1 MRLLRC
7 VLAAL
12 GVVLLQMPASAQSTM
27 SSPSTVSMLSTLE
40 QVKKRGELI
49 CGVDGSLPGFSLFN
63 AVKEWE
69 GLDVDLCRGIAAAV
83 LGDATR
89 VRFVP
94 VSAKDRFDR
103 LAAGEFDVLARNSTV
118 TLQRSAGMKV
128 RFAVINY
135 IDGQAFVVPK
145 KLKVEQLANLSG
157 TTVCL
162 QKGTTHEFN
171 MVGWFKARRLTVT
184 PAAYDTTEAMY
195 NAFFASR
202 CAAVTADA
210 AALAGAIVR
219 SGRAIE
225 FRMLPGVISKEP
237 LGPYVRE
244 GDSQWLDIVRWTHY
258 AMLEAEERGISPKN
272 IDSLKRELGDPS
284 LRIFLGVDPGNGKA
298 LGLSED
304 WAYNVIKQ
312 VGNYG
317 DIYERNVGQGSPLK
331 FARGVNALW
340 TRGGLMYP
348 LPLR

>member
-1 MRLLRC
+1 MRPLHGI
-7 VLAAL
+7 LAAL
-12 GVVLLQMPASAQSTM
+12 ALVLLQMPASAQSTM
-27 SSPSTVSMLSTLE
+27 STLSTLD
-40 QVKKRGELI
+40 QVRKRGELV

-63 AVKEWE
+63 TVKEWE

-83 LGDATR
+83 LGDATK
-89 VRFVP
+89 VKFVA
-94 VSAKDRFDR
+94 VSAKDRFER
-103 LAAGEFDVLARNSTV
+103 LAAGDFDVLARNSTV

-145 KLKVEQLANLSG
+145 KLKIQQLSDLSG
-157 TTVCL
+157 ATICL

-171 MVGWFKARRLTVT
+171 MASWFKARRLTVT

-210 AALAGAIVR
+210 AGLAGAIIR

-225 FRMLPGVISKEP
+225 HLMLTGVISKEP

-272 IDSLKRELGDPS
+272 IDSLKRELGDPY
-284 LRIFLGVDPGNGKA
+284 LRIFLGVDAGNGKA

-317 DIYERNVGQGSPLK
+317 DIYERNVGQGSALK

-340 TRGGLMYP
+340 TKGGLMYP

>member
-1 MRLLRC
+1 MRLLHGI
-7 VLAAL
+7 LAAL
-12 GVVLLQMPASAQSTM
+12 ALVFVLQMPASAQSTM
-27 SSPSTVSMLSTLE
+27 STLSTLE
-40 QVKKRGELI
+40 QVRKRGELV
-49 CGVDGSLPGFSLFN
+49 CGVDGSLPGFSLLN

-69 GLDVDLCRGIAAAV
+69 GLDVDLCRAVAAAV
-83 LGDATR
+83 LGDATK
-89 VRFVP
+89 VKFVP
-94 VSAKDRFDR
+94 VTAKDRFDR

-118 TLQRSAGMKV
+118 TLQRSAGMNV

-157 TTVCL
+157 STVCL

-171 MVGWFKARRLTVT
+171 MVSWFKARRLTIA

-210 AALAGAIVR
+210 AALAGAIIR

-225 FRMLPGVISKEP
+225 YMMLPGVISKEP
-237 LGPYVRE
+237 LGPFVRN
-244 GDSQWLDIVRWTHY
+244 GDSPWLDIVRWTHY
-258 AMLEAEERGISPKN
+258 AMLEAEERGINPKN
-272 IDSLKRELGDPS
+272 IDSLKREVGDPY

-298 LGLSED
+298 LGLGED
-304 WAYNVIKQ
+304 WAYNAIKQ

-317 DIYERNVGQGSPLK
+317 DVFERNLGMSSPLK

-340 TRGGLMYP
+340 TKGGQMYP